1 MDKIIISPAKY
12 IQGNGS
18 LDNIATY
25 AASLGTEPLI
35 IADEFV
41 TGLVGDRV
49 SQSFARENIIADF
62 DVFCGECSQNEISRI
77 RKKFNQRKYNV
88 VIGIGGGKTLDTAK
102 AVAYYQK
109 IPVVVVPTIASTD
122 APTSSL
128 AVIYTPDGQFSEY
141 LFFPEKPGYGDYGYW
156 RHFSRA
162 SASAGG
168 RYGRCI
174 VNLV

>member
-12 IQGNGS
+12 IGNGS

-62 DVFCGECSQNEISRI
+62 DVLR
-77 RKKFNQRKYNV
+77 
-88 VIGIGGGKTLDTAK
+88 
-102 AVAYYQK
+102 
-109 IPVVVVPTIASTD
+109 
-122 APTSSL
+122 
-128 AVIYTPDGQFSEY
+128 
-141 LFFPEKPGYGDYGYW
+141 
-156 RHFSRA
+156 
-162 SASAGG
+162 
-168 RYGRCI
+168 
-174 VNLV
+174 

>member
-25 AASLGTEPLI
+25 AASLGAEPLI

-62 DVFCGECSQNEISRI
+62 DVFAVNARKMKFLEFVRNLISVNI
-77 RKKFNQRKYNV
+77 MSLLV
-88 VIGIGGGKTLDTAK
+88 LA
-102 AVAYYQK
+102 AVKRWLRQK
-109 IPVVVVPTIASTD
+109 P
-122 APTSSL
+122 
-128 AVIYTPDGQFSEY
+128 
-141 LFFPEKPGYGDYGYW
+141 
-156 RHFSRA
+156 
-162 SASAGG
+162 
-168 RYGRCI
+168 
-174 VNLV
+174 

>member
-109 IPVVVVPTIASTD
+109 
-122 APTSSL
+122 
-128 AVIYTPDGQFSEY
+128 F
-141 LFFPEKPGYGDYGYW
+141 
-156 RHFSRA
+156 R
-162 SASAGG
+162 
-168 RYGRCI
+168 
-174 VNLV
+174 

>member
-1 MDKIIISPAKY
+1 M
-12 IQGNGS
+12 
-18 LDNIATY
+18 
-25 AASLGTEPLI
+25 
-35 IADEFV
+35 
-41 TGLVGDRV
+41 
-49 SQSFARENIIADF
+49 
-62 DVFCGECSQNEISRI
+62 
-77 RKKFNQRKYNV
+77 KFNQRKYNV

-128 AVIYTPDGQFSEY
+128 AVIYTPEGQFSEY
-141 LFFPEKPGYGDYGYW
+141 LFSRKTGYGDYGYW

>member
-62 DVFCGECSQNEISRI
+62 DVFAVNA
-77 RKKFNQRKYNV
+77 RKMKF
-88 VIGIGGGKTLDTAK
+88 LE
-102 AVAYYQK
+102 
-109 IPVVVVPTIASTD
+109 
-122 APTSSL
+122 
-128 AVIYTPDGQFSEY
+128 F
-141 LFFPEKPGYGDYGYW
+141 
-156 RHFSRA
+156 
-162 SASAGG
+162 
-168 RYGRCI
+168 
-174 VNLV
+174 VNLISVNIMSLLVLAAVKRWIRQKP

>member
-1 MDKIIISPAKY
+1 M
-12 IQGNGS
+12 
-18 LDNIATY
+18 
-25 AASLGTEPLI
+25 GTNTLI

-77 RKKFNQRKYNV
+77 REKFNQRKYNV

-109 IPVVVVPTIASTD
+109 IPVVVVPTI
-122 APTSSL
+122 
-128 AVIYTPDGQFSEY
+128 
-141 LFFPEKPGYGDYGYW
+141 GYHKMRQPVLW
-156 RHFSRA
+156 Q
-162 SASAGG
+162 
-168 RYGRCI
+168 
-174 VNLV
+174 

>member
-49 SQSFARENIIADF
+49 SQSFA
-62 DVFCGECSQNEISRI
+62 
-77 RKKFNQRKYNV
+77 
-88 VIGIGGGKTLDTAK
+88 
-102 AVAYYQK
+102 
-109 IPVVVVPTIASTD
+109 
-122 APTSSL
+122 
-128 AVIYTPDGQFSEY
+128 
-141 LFFPEKPGYGDYGYW
+141 
-156 RHFSRA
+156 
-162 SASAGG
+162 
-168 RYGRCI
+168 
-174 VNLV
+174 

>member
-49 SQSFARENIIADF
+49 SQSFARENIIADL

-77 RKKFNQRKYNV
+77 REKFNQRKYNV

-102 AVAYYQK
+102 AVAGN
-109 IPVVVVPTIASTD
+109 A
-122 APTSSL
+122 A
-128 AVIYTPDGQFSEY
+128 
-141 LFFPEKPGYGDYGYW
+141 
-156 RHFSRA
+156 
-162 SASAGG
+162 
-168 RYGRCI
+168 
-174 VNLV
+174 NLLI

>member
-62 DVFCGECSQNEISRI
+62 DVFCGECSQMKFLEFVRNLISVNIMSLLVLAAVKRWI
-77 RKKFNQRKYNV
+77 R
-88 VIGIGGGKTLDTAK
+88 
-102 AVAYYQK
+102 QK
-109 IPVVVVPTIASTD
+109 P
-122 APTSSL
+122 
-128 AVIYTPDGQFSEY
+128 
-141 LFFPEKPGYGDYGYW
+141 
-156 RHFSRA
+156 
-162 SASAGG
+162 
-168 RYGRCI
+168 
-174 VNLV
+174 